1 MWRHKFKILAVVIV
15 VYLFLVLLHNYMDVS
30 TRTELHTTLLVKAL
44 GDLQAKSANVGV
56 SFYSPLSS
64 SIKET
69 QEIVSN
75 LFKKSAELQHAFS
88 NTFDKFTIVMPTYNR
103 TETLSTI
110 FHHYCEM
117 PDIIDQ
123 IVVVWNN
130 IGELVPQ
137 KVQEYSCKVPIKFL
151 LQKTNRLINRFIPY
165 PEIKTDCEF
174 IK

>member
-15 VYLFLVLLHNYMDVS
+15 VYLFLVLLHNMVVNTS
-30 TRTELHTTLLVKAL
+30 TELHTTLLVKAP

-69 QEIVSN
+69 QGIVSN

-88 NTFDKFTIVMPTYNR
+88 NKFDKFTIVMPTYNR

-117 PDIIDQ
+117 PEIIDQ
-123 IVVVWNN
+123 ILVVWNN

-137 KVQEYSCKVPIKFL
+137 EVQEYSCKVPIKFL
-151 LQKTNRLINRFIPY
+151 LQNANRLINRFIPY